1 MRRRSWAWAAEQRPA
16 TAPKARRWPRRRPR
30 SRAAR
35 GSEGVCGSFTGTPVR
50 AKRAILGPLGLT
62 RLLIIKELSGDKSE
76 KRATNGPLTGPATV
90 RGLAPWFHG
99 TAGVDGIGGAAEGGG
114 ADKWV
119 GGMGVGGR
127 KNILCW
133 RDSGLGGGVEG
144 CFLTGRRG
152 GAEAAEIIGLL
163 REAEALFWKEETR
176 QWRISTGHN
185 ALRWRA
191 SSASGAAHGYSEA
204 LARRFRRCSR
214 TFRI

>member
-62 RLLIIKELSGDKSE
+62 RLLIIKELSGNKWE
-76 KRATNGPLTGPATV
+76 KRATNGPPTGPATV

-114 ADKWV
+114 ADKWF

-133 RDSGLGGGVEG
+133 RDSGLGGG
-144 CFLTGRRG
+144 LTRFPQTDVVVRP
-152 GAEAAEIIGLL
+152 
-163 REAEALFWKEETR
+163 FWDP
-176 QWRISTGHN
+176 
-185 ALRWRA
+185 
-191 SSASGAAHGYSEA
+191 
-204 LARRFRRCSR
+204 RRCSHCS
-214 TFRI
+214 

>member
-62 RLLIIKELSGDKSE
+62 RLFIIKELSGDKSE

-114 ADKWV
+114 GGKWV

-127 KNILCW
+127 ENILCLRGSGVGAGEGGGADKWFGWMGLGGRKNILCC
-133 RDSGLGGGVEG
+133 RDSGLGGG
-144 CFLTGRRG
+144 
-152 GAEAAEIIGLL
+152 L
-163 REAEALFWKEETR
+163 RD
-176 QWRISTGHN
+176 
-185 ALRWRA
+185 A
-191 SSASGAAHGYSEA
+191 S
-204 LARRFRRCSR
+204 
-214 TFRI
+214 

>member
-99 TAGVDGIGGAAEGGG
+99 TAGGDGIGGAGGG
-114 ADKWV
+114 
-119 GGMGVGGR
+119 GGGGKGGGGWGAGWGGGGGDRWLGWGGLGGR
-127 KNILCW
+127 KNFLCGREAGW
-133 RDSGLGGGVEG
+133 GGG
-144 CFLTGRRG
+144 RD
-152 GAEAAEIIGLL
+152 
-163 REAEALFWKEETR
+163 
-176 QWRISTGHN
+176 
-185 ALRWRA
+185 A
-191 SSASGAAHGYSEA
+191 S
-204 LARRFRRCSR
+204 
-214 TFRI
+214 

>member
-35 GSEGVCGSFTGTPVR
+35 GSEGVCGSFTRTPVS
-50 AKRAILGPLGLT
+50 AKRAILGPLGLP
-62 RLLIIKELSGDKSE
+62 RLLIIKEFSGDKSE

-114 ADKWV
+114 GGKWF
-119 GGMGVGGR
+119 GWMGLGER

-133 RDSGLGGGVEG
+133 CHSGIGWGL
-144 CFLTGRRG
+144 RG
-152 GAEAAEIIGLL
+152 W
-163 REAEALFWKEETR
+163 F
-176 QWRISTGHN
+176 
-185 ALRWRA
+185 
-191 SSASGAAHGYSEA
+191 
-204 LARRFRRCSR
+204 
-214 TFRI
+214 

>member
-1 MRRRSWAWAAEQRPA
+1 MRRRSRAWAGGQRPA
-16 TAPKARRWPRRRPR
+16 TAPKAGRWPRRRPR

-35 GSEGVCGSFTGTPVR
+35 GSEGVCGSFTRTPVS

-114 ADKWV
+114 ADKWFGWMGL
-119 GGMGVGGR
+119 GGIG
-127 KNILCW
+127 NILCW
-133 RDSGLGGGVEG
+133 CDSGLGGGLRDAE
-144 CFLTGRRG
+144 TRRRG
-152 GAEAAEIIGLL
+152 GAEIIGLL

-191 SSASGAAHGYSEA
+191 SSANGAAHGYSEA